1 MNRYLIVSDLHL
13 CDVEDHADGWKD
25 YKSSRY
31 LFDEALRG
39 LVQDAV
45 HRRPQG
51 ASFTLVLNG
60 DVFDF
65 DLVTAVPDPPPWPV
79 SRPERKRGLD
89 PTPEKSAWKMGRILD
104 DHGVFVDLLAD
115 LVRSGHR
122 VVFVLGNHDR
132 ELHFPEV
139 RRVLLERLRERIEAS
154 GDTMDDSRVLFEPW
168 FFLVPGEVYAEHGNQ
183 YDYYSTFRNVLCPTV
198 VLDREVRIALPMG
211 NLSNRH
217 LLSRMGFFN
226 PHASDFILNL
236 FSYLWHWLR
245 FYAFSRRSLV
255 GPWLWGSL
263 VVMGRLLRVRAALQR
278 QTPDCEALLDQEG
291 TRKGLPREVIRALHR
306 LHLPPITGRFFRIVR
321 EFWVDRLL
329 IAVVMI
335 GGTVTLALVPIPL
348 WIKLMVPLTAFPLAF
363 FLYESLV
370 RGEDIFTAERR
381 MPERAREVAR
391 IVPVRLVTFGHSHV
405 PLLVPLARG
414 VVYGNSGTWAPIPE
428 RWRGPLREGYR
439 NFLLVDIGDNE
450 ARVMLDSGLEL
461 RRSGTTGEGEEGP

>member
-1 MNRYLIVSDLHL
+1 MNRYLILSDLHL
-13 CDVEDHADGWKD
+13 CDVEDHPDGWKD

-31 LFDEALRG
+31 RFDGELAD
-39 LVQDAV
+39 LVRDAV
-45 HRRPQG
+45 RGRPEG
-51 ASFTLVLNG
+51 VPFTLVLNG

-65 DLVTAVPDPPPWPV
+65 DLVTAVPGNPPWKV
-79 SRPERKRGLD
+79 SRSERKRGLD

-104 DHGVFVDLLAD
+104 DHPGFVELLAGLARD
-115 LVRSGHR
+115 GHR
-122 VVFVLGNHDR
+122 VVFVMGNHDR

-139 RRVLLERLRERIEAS
+139 RQVLLDRIRREVES
-154 GDTMDDSRVLFEPW
+154 LGDRMDDSRIRFEPW
-168 FFLVPGEVYAEHGNQ
+168 FFLEPGEIYAEHGNQ
-183 YDYYSTFRNVLCPTV
+183 YDYYSSFRNVLCPTV
-198 VLDREVRIALPMG
+198 RLDGEVRIALPMG
-211 NLSNRH
+211 NLSNRY

-255 GPWLWGSL
+255 GSWLWGSL
-263 VVMGRLLRVRAALQR
+263 VVMGRLLRVRAALRR
-278 QTPDCEALLDQEG
+278 QAPDCEDLLGREAD
-291 TRKGLPREVIRALHR
+291 RKGLPRGVVAALHR

-329 IAVVMI
+329 ISLLMI

-348 WIKLMVPLTAFPLAF
+348 WIKLMVPLSAFPLAF
-363 FLYESLV
+363 FLYESLA

-391 IVPVRLVTFGHSHV
+391 VVPVRLVTFGHSHA

-414 VVYGNSGTWAPIPE
+414 VAYANSGTWAPIPD
-428 RWRGPLREGYR
+428 RWKGNLREGYR
-439 NFLLVDIGDNE
+439 NFVLADLGEGE
-450 ARVMLDSGLEL
+450 AVVRLDSGMEM
-461 RRSGTTGEGEEGP
+461 RSVEAVGEGGRR

>member
-1 MNRYLIVSDLHL
+1 MNRYLVLSDLHL
-13 CDVEDHADGWKD
+13 CDVEDHPDGWKD

-31 LFDEALRG
+31 RFDQELGDLVREAVR
-39 LVQDAV
+39 
-45 HRRPQG
+45 RRPEE

-65 DLVTAVPDPPPWPV
+65 DLVTAVPEAPPWPV
-79 SRPERKRGLD
+79 GRSERKRGLD
-89 PTPEKSAWKMGRILD
+89 PTPAKSAWKLGRMLD
-104 DHGVFVDLLAD
+104 DHPLFVDLLAD
-115 LVRSGHR
+115 LVREGHR

-139 RRVLLERLRERIEAS
+139 RQVLLERVRLRVEA
-154 GDTMDDSRVLFEPW
+154 GGGRMEDSRVCFEPW

-183 YDYYSTFRNVLCPTV
+183 YDYYSSFRDVLCPTV
-198 VLDREVRIALPMG
+198 RLDGEERIALPMG
-211 NLSNRH
+211 NLSNRY

-236 FSYLWHWLR
+236 FAYLWHWLR

-263 VVMGRLLRVRAALQR
+263 FVMARLLRVRAALRR
-278 QTPDCEALLDQEG
+278 QACGDLVDQEG
-291 TRKGLPREVIRALHR
+291 ERKGLPREVIRALHR

-329 IAVVMI
+329 IALLMI

-348 WIKLMVPLTAFPLAF
+348 WIKLMVPLSAFPLAF
-363 FLYESLV
+363 FVYESLV

-391 IVPVRLVTFGHSHV
+391 VVPVRLVTFGHSHV
-405 PLLVPLARG
+405 PVMMPLARG
-414 VVYGNSGTWAPIPE
+414 VFYANSGTWAPIT
-428 RWRGPLREGYR
+428 RRGKGDLREGYR
-439 NFLLVDIGDNE
+439 NYVLADVDAGE
-450 ARVMLDSGLEL
+450 ATVRLESAMGL
-461 RRSGTTGEGEEGP
+461 RPDAGGGEGWPAR